1 MRRYTAVCVAGV
13 FLWTSL
19 FAELNSVRAQE
30 PEKVA
35 APKQDPG
42 QVAANPETVKPIPG
56 CGFCLEDGTKVSL
69 TLGREISSAK
79 EATGNRVDFV
89 VAEEVRVQDMVV
101 IQKGAPAYGTIVEAQ
116 AKRRMGRAGKLNV
129 RIEEVRL
136 ADGSRAKL
144 RAVQDAK
151 GKGRQGVMTAAM
163 IGAGVLFFPVAPMFL
178 FIRGRDVVIA
188 QGTPVTAYVDGNTE
202 LVKEKYIGMEPA
214 VEKSS
219 GQPEEKKDE

>member
-1 MRRYTAVCVAGV
+1 MRRNIAACVAGV

-19 FAELNSVRAQE
+19 FAEMNTVGAQE
-30 PEKVA
+30 TEKAA

-42 QVAANPETVKPIPG
+42 KTASPETVKPIPG
-56 CGFCLEDGTKVSL
+56 CGFCLEDGTKVNL
-69 TLGREISSAK
+69 TLGRELSSGK

-89 VAEEVRVQDMVV
+89 VAEEVRVNDLVV
-101 IQKGAPAYGTIVEAQ
+101 IQKGAAAYGTIVEAQ
-116 AKRRMGRAGKLNV
+116 ARRRMGRAGKLNV

-144 RAVQDAK
+144 RAVQDTK

-178 FIRGRDVVIA
+178 FMRGRDVVIA
-188 QGTPVTAYVDGNTE
+188 QGTPVAAYVDGNTE
-202 LVKEKYIGMEPA
+202 LVKEKYIGMEPT
-214 VEKSS
+214 VEKPPA
-219 GQPEEKKDE
+219 QTEQKKEL